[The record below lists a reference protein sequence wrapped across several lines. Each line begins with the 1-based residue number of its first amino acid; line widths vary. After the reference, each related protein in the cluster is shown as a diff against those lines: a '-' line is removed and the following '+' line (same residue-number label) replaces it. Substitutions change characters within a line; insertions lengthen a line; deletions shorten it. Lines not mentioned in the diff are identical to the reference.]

1 MPGYARRSVL
11 NLQTVPT
18 WAVALAEI
26 LGLGLLGVTFWFITK
41 PRYRRRIPAALAVIA
56 VLALVQT
63 RIQERSA
70 RVAAWLIV
78 LVSLT
83 LAISALGRRGR
94 LFADYWRIEETY
106 GKKSKEMNSYV
117 MKVVAR
123 VVIIMIVLMV
133 LSAFFIKGAYTQG
146 T

>member
-1 MPGYARRSVL
+1 M
-11 NLQTVPT
+11 PT
-18 WAVALAEI
+18 WVVALAEI
-26 LGLGLLGVTFWFITK
+26 LALGLLGVTFWFIAK
-41 PRYRRRIPAALAVIA
+41 PQYRRRIPAALAVIA

-83 LAISALGRRGR
+83 LAVSALGRRGR
-94 LFADYWRIEETY
+94 LYADYWRIAETY
-106 GKKSKEMNSYV
+106 GPKSKQMTSYV

-123 VVIIMIVLMV
+123 VVIIMIILMA
-133 LSAFFIKGAYTQG
+133 LSAIFIKGTYTQG